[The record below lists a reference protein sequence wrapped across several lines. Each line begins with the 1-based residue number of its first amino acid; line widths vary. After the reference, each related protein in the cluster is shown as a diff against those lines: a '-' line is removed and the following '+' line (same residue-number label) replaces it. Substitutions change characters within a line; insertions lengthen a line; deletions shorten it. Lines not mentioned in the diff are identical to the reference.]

1 MTLLSVEN
9 LSQDDWTFRGADT
22 RYFSHRYHDYPARM
36 IPQIVDRL
44 LSQYASDGGVLFDP
58 YCGSGTTMVE
68 GLLHGLETK
77 GTDLN
82 PLARLL
88 ARAKATYVDT
98 EALDVEIRKFL
109 EYSMR
114 PRTREYELPPW
125 LDAERVGFWFKEEVV
140 QELMSVYSF
149 VDHIENREVEL
160 FFLVAFSETIRD
172 CSNTRN
178 GEFKLF
184 RKPKEVLDVFHP
196 DVFRTMID
204 KLGRNRTAYGEMLGF
219 MGAKRNWR
227 KSEVFDF
234 DSVKAIP
241 ADAVPGESVD
251 IVVTSPPYGDS
262 HTTVA
267 YGQYSRLSSE
277 WLGFAEAARVDSM
290 LMGGKRLRSIP
301 SFPSASLDG
310 ALQKIASHDRNRALE
325 IASFYADLQ
334 NSIHNV
340 AHAVKLHGVVCYV
353 VANRRVKGVD
363 LPTDDAV
370 TTFFAERGF
379 EHLATHRREIPNKRM
394 PLRNSPSNEPG
405 ATDSTMVREIIVV
418 LRKRA

>member
-1 MTLLSVEN
+1 MLPSVEN
-9 LSQDDWTFRGADT
+9 PLQEDWTFRGADT

-36 IPQIVDRL
+36 IPQIADRL
-44 LSQYASDGGVLFDP
+44 LTQYGCAGGTLFDP
-58 YCGSGTTMVE
+58 YCGSGTAMVE

-88 ARAKATYVDT
+88 ARAKTVYIDAD
-98 EALDVEIRKFL
+98 ALDLEIRRFL

-114 PRTREYELPPW
+114 PRTRGYELPPW
-125 LDAERVGFWFKEEVV
+125 LDVERVGFWFKPDVV
-140 QELMSVYSF
+140 QELMAIYSF
-149 VDHIENREVEL
+149 VDHIENRDVEL

-184 RKPKEVLDVFHP
+184 RKSKEVLDAFCP
-196 DVFRTMID
+196 DVFKTMLD
-204 KLGRNRTAYGEMLGF
+204 KLGRNRSAYGDMLGF
-219 MGAKRNWR
+219 MGGKRKWP

-234 DSVKAIP
+234 DSVRTIP
-241 ADAVPGESVD
+241 ADAVPCESVD
-251 IVVTSPPYGDS
+251 VVITSPPYGDS

-277 WLGFAEAARVDSM
+277 WLGFTEAARVDSM

-301 SFPSASLDG
+301 SFSSEGLDAALHKVASY
-310 ALQKIASHDRNRALE
+310 DRNRALE
-325 IASFYADLQ
+325 IASFYADLRS
-334 NSIHNV
+334 SIHNV
-340 AHAVKLHGVVCYV
+340 AHVVKPCGIVCYV

-370 TTFFAERGF
+370 VAFFSERGF
-379 EHLATHRREIPNKRM
+379 EHVAKHRREIPNKRM